1 MFTRLLRTARLAL
14 AAFILTAPLA
24 PAADDPPASSP
35 QARARMQELLTA
47 LRHQTGSAAERGTA
61 CVAAARTLLKEFPA
75 ETGLGG
81 SLLVRAAQ
89 ELPKEQSRA
98 VLNEIQTGNFP
109 TTTKSMAAGL
119 QTRLEALGQPFE
131 MKFTALDGRQ
141 VDVQAMK
148 GKVVLIDFWAT
159 WCGPCVAE
167 LPNVLAV
174 YERLHD
180 RGFEIVSI
188 SFDSDRA
195 KLEKFITDRKMP
207 WPQYFDG
214 KGWSNEFG
222 RKWGVRSIPMMM
234 LVDKKGIFRSHTRQ
248 ERPATWRS
256 CSPSHRR
263 EERVQRL
270 PAR

>member
-1 MFTRLLRTARLAL
+1 MKPLAMFTRLLRTARLAL

-24 PAADDPPASSP
+24 PAADDPPAPSP

-47 LRHQTGSAAERGTA
+47 LRHQ
-61 CVAAARTLLKEFPA
+61 
-75 ETGLGG
+75 TGLGG

-214 KGWSNEFG
+214 KGWNNEFG
-222 RKWGVRSIPMMM
+222 RKWGVRAIPMMM
-234 LVDKKGIFRSHTRQ
+234 LVDKKGIFRSYTRQ
-248 ERPATWRS
+248 ELAGDVEKLLAEP
-256 CSPSHRR
+256 
-263 EERVQRL
+263 
-270 PAR
+270 